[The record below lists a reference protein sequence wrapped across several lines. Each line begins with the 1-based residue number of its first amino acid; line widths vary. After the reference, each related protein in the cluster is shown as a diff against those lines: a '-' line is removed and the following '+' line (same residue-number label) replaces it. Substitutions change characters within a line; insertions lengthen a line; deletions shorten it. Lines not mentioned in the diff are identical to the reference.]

1 MAQNTQIWVFGLEVW
16 KTKLVQNSRF
26 PQFWNFG
33 SFWVVS
39 QFFIYIYIYIFGWF
53 CVVSAGFGS
62 FWLVSACFGSFRVLG
77 STLLW
82 KLFHPKC
89 LKPSMETIS
98 AEAKKTPGL
107 ASAHLK
113 KVQIFEIF
121 ESWKKL
127 LENFAAI

>member
-1 MAQNTQIWVFGLEVW
+1 MKFWVV
-16 KTKLVQNSRF
+16 
-26 PQFWNFG
+26 FG
-33 SFWVVS
+33 SFA
-39 QFFIYIYIYIFGWF
+39 ILYIYIYNFFWGGGHFDWF
-53 CVVSAGFGS
+53 WVVSAGFGS

-82 KLFHPKC
+82 KLFQPKC

-107 ASAHLK
+107 ASAHFK

-121 ESWKKL
+121 ES
-127 LENFAAI
+127 